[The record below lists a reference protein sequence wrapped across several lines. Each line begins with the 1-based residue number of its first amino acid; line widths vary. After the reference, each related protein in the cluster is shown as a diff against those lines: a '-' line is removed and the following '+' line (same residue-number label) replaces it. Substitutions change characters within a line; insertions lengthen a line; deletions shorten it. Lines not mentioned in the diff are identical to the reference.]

1 MLMLVVQ
8 EVLVNQSMCLERL
21 KCSEDSVGPTTQ
33 DPCIALLKRSNML
46 SYPEEG
52 QSASKAAVP

>member
-21 KCSEDSVGPTTQ
+21 KCSEDSVGSHHAGSLHHPAET
-33 DPCIALLKRSNML
+33 IKNAIL
-46 SYPEEG
+46 SREG